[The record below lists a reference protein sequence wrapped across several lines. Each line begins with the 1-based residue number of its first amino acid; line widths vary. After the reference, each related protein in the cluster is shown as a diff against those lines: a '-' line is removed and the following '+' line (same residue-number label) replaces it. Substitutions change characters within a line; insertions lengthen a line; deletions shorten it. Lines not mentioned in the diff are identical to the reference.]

1 MIYLRQGT
9 YSTGSSPFSYGSS
22 GNDSKTVSLIGGWN
36 DSFTTRSSDPL
47 LTLLD
52 GGGVTRVFEVIADA
66 AGVSINFSIEGI
78 TIQNGYANDINGVG
92 IRAYSGAEGNN
103 GTIRLT
109 VRGSVIQNNQA
120 TVSPGRVGGGMYA
133 DCYFEIYD
141 TSFLSNR
148 AYGGGA
154 IFITYAANLNS
165 SLEPI
170 IDNCIFADNSNI
182 GGWQGS
188 TIFNNVSPIIRNCTF
203 TGRTDGVSSSGPG
216 STIYSQY
223 NSSMKVY
230 NSFFSKCII
239 DYWGS
244 AIQYWDA
251 GGEIRNCF
259 FSDNKAGL
267 LSGYGAVTYLNNSGA
282 AETINIT
289 NCTFTGNQSQSGFA
303 GALHSRG
310 ADLNIAN
317 SIFWGNG
324 STGLYSEYGNA
335 TIRYSDIEGGP
346 AGTGFADGG
355 NNITGDP
362 QLEVAQNYHLTA
374 RLSMHRR
381 RGQYRPRAVHHR
393 PRWGLPHP
401 EWRHRPIVDIG
412 ADEYSP
418 TFSAVTLLRPN
429 EGEVVPSGSNQVI
442 GWGAPSP
449 GRLV

>member
-1 MIYLRQGT
+1 MRDGVRTYVMLSVLISLVFLLSTPARAAKIYVSPSGTGPGTKTSPTNLQNALDIARTNGQDDVIYLRQGT

-36 DSFTTRSSDPL
+36 DNFTTRSSDPF

-66 AGVSINFSIEGI
+66 AGVSINFSIEGL
-78 TIQNGYANDINGVG
+78 TIQNGYANDINGIG

-133 DCYFEIYD
+133 DCHFEIYD

-216 STIYSQY
+216 STIYRMY
-223 NSSMKVY
+223 V
-230 NSFFSKCII
+230 
-239 DYWGS
+239 
-244 AIQYWDA
+244 
-251 GGEIRNCF
+251 
-259 FSDNKAGL
+259 
-267 LSGYGAVTYLNNSGA
+267 
-282 AETINIT
+282 
-289 NCTFTGNQSQSGFA
+289 QS
-303 GALHSRG
+303 
-310 ADLNIAN
+310 
-317 SIFWGNG
+317 
-324 STGLYSEYGNA
+324 
-335 TIRYSDIEGGP
+335 
-346 AGTGFADGG
+346 
-355 NNITGDP
+355 
-362 QLEVAQNYHLTA
+362 
-374 RLSMHRR
+374 
-381 RGQYRPRAVHHR
+381 
-393 PRWGLPHP
+393 
-401 EWRHRPIVDIG
+401 
-412 ADEYSP
+412 
-418 TFSAVTLLRPN
+418 
-429 EGEVVPSGSNQVI
+429 
-442 GWGAPSP
+442 
-449 GRLV
+449 